1 MPPPGDL
8 MEKNQSND
16 AQPERRSEPRATDT
30 EYYSVQFT
38 PEGLGV
44 SYQFKLWNISQS
56 GMCILVRDNSQLL
69 EYLSVGDIFQM
80 TFHRTGSDGKSD
92 KVKTTIKH
100 ITPNAEGRFSGH
112 CLVGL
117 AVK

>member
-1 MPPPGDL
+1 
-8 MEKNQSND
+8 METK
-16 AQPERRSEPRATDT
+16 QPNEPLSERRSEPRETDT

-38 PEGLGV
+38 PEGLDS

-56 GMCILVRDNSQLL
+56 GMCIIVRKDSRLL
-69 EYLSVGDIFQM
+69 EHLSVGDTFEM
-80 TFHRTGSDGKSD
+80 AFHRSESDGKSD

-100 ITPNAEGRFSGH
+100 ITSNAEGRFSGH